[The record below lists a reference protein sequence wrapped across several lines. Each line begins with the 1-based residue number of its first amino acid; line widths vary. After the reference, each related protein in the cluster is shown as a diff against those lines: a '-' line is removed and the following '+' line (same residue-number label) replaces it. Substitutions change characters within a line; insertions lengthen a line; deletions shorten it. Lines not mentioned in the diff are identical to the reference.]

1 MTECRKATLF
11 DVPQLVA
18 LGRQMHAES
27 RYADLPFDPAVLAT
41 SLTQML
47 TDQFVYVVERD
58 GVLLGGMVGCLY
70 PSWFGTGLMASDLAL
85 FVAPDRRGGIAAV
98 QLVAA
103 FKAWAAAMD
112 ALEITC
118 GVTTG
123 VHEAATD
130 KLYRRLDFVP
140 SGTAYKWRPAP
151 CAQA

>member
-27 RYADLPFDPAVLAT
+27 RYADLPFDPGVLAT
-41 SLTQML
+41 TLSSML
-47 TDQFVYVVERD
+47 SDQFVYVVDRD
-58 GVLLGGMVGCLY
+58 GELLGGMLGCVV
-70 PSWFGTGLMASDLAL
+70 PSWFGPGAMAYDMGL
-85 FVAPDRRGGIAAV
+85 FVAPDRRGGLAAM
-98 QLVAA
+98 QLIAA

-112 ALEITC
+112 AVEVTC

-130 KLYRRLDFVP
+130 KLYRRLDFAP

-151 CAQA
+151 CALA

>member
-1 MTECRKATLF
+1 MTECRRATV
-11 DVPQLVA
+11 DDIAQLVA
-18 LGRQMHAES
+18 LGRAMHAES
-27 RYADLPFDPAVLAT
+27 RYADLPFDEGVLAT
-41 SLTQML
+41 TLTQML
-47 TDQFVYVVERD
+47 ADQFVYVVERD

-70 PSWFGTGLMASDLAL
+70 PSWFGPGLMASDLAL
-85 FVAPDRRGGIAAV
+85 FVASDRRGGMAAA

-112 ALEITC
+112 ALEVTC

-130 KLYRRLDFVP
+130 KLYRRCEFAP